1 MLFMLFAF
9 LFSCSTEFKVVVL
22 KGINNPQ
29 KALDC
34 MYYYAVKEGGFSPS
48 KEGKGSLEL
57 VRELIKVPEKESSK
71 KITKSKVVFLNVS
84 VVEDKIYLK
93 GSTITTSLNLNKK
106 DEVAEKNVKKSSVS
120 LSNLNL
126 RSAEGQMVLD
136 ILYKVRRELQIE
148 EEIEIVPENNLDRE
162 VIIKLMSSYMG
173 EAN

>member
-1 MLFMLFAF
+1 M
-9 LFSCSTEFKVVVL
+9 
-22 KGINNPQ
+22 
-29 KALDC
+29 
-34 MYYYAVKEGGFSPS
+34 
-48 KEGKGSLEL
+48 
-57 VRELIKVPEKESSK
+57 
-71 KITKSKVVFLNVS
+71 FLNVS

-162 VIIKLMSSYMG
+162 VIIKLMPSYMG